1 MFKMSE
7 AITDRTKKGLRT
19 TIIGILVSGI
29 LALIKGITGILGNSY
44 ALIADAIESATDIF
58 TSTMLLLG
66 LKWSARP
73 ADDDHPYG
81 HGKAEAAISVGISV
95 MLFAAAVLIAYKSVL
110 NIMIPHKTPAPYTLI
125 VLVVVIV
132 AKEVLYR
139 VVLRT
144 AKEIKSDAVQ
154 ADAIHHRSDAITS
167 LAAFIGISIGVIGGD
182 GYEVADDY
190 AALFASAVI
199 LINAYTIFRPALGE
213 LLDENLDPKLNAEV
227 KQLALEVSQVLRV
240 EKCLIRKMGVFKFA
254 DLHIWVDRNLSV
266 VEGHEIAHRVKDHI
280 IDRLPQ
286 FADVMIHIE
295 PSPPNT
301 EPVAF

>member
-1 MFKMSE
+1 MSE

-19 TIIGILVSGI
+19 TIIGIVVSGI

-58 TSTMLLLG
+58 TSTMLLFG

-110 NIMIPHKTPAPYTLI
+110 NIMTPHKTPAPYTLI

-167 LAAFIGISIGVIGGD
+167 LAAFIGISIGVIGGK